1 LPERDQALKREDLLN
16 QNNAKRRKS
25 GGILTG
31 VVLLTVSNLLVKV
44 TGLLFKIPMNHI
56 VGDTG
61 MGYYNSAYSI
71 YTLFYML
78 STSGLPVALSVM
90 VSARRAGGKIVAAKR
105 AYRMAMVLFFVMGLG
120 VCCLML
126 FGAGFLSDLIRSE
139 RSALSVVVAAPTILF
154 VCVSAALRGYFQ
166 GCGNMAPTAVSQLL
180 EAVGKLVFGIG
191 AAYYAVRRGYEI
203 HVVSAFAVS
212 GLTIGSFLGMLW
224 LLVARFLR
232 GDRDLLIEDTIIDY
246 EKPTRRRIFS
256 ELITIALPVTISASV
271 MSLTSTIDTAMIQR
285 ILSETMSAEAAA
297 TVYGNYTS
305 LAVPMF
311 NLPPVLVYPIAYALL
326 PALTAAHGSG
336 QKEKVNAGIET
347 ALRYAVIIALPCA
360 LGLSVL
366 ADPIL
371 CLLYKDSSAHAAA
384 GLLTLLAPSSFFVCI
399 LAITNAVLQALG
411 KERLPVI
418 SMLCGAIVKCTSGAV
433 LLHWK
438 GISGAP
444 ISTFLCYL
452 TVTVLNFIFVIR
464 VSGIRLSFIRVF
476 GRPLAAGLLCA
487 WTALFVYQ
495 RTGLCLVAIGAAA
508 LIYGSVLFWMGTITK
523 DEIRCL
529 LRLDRMAKRKDDSHE
544 RRHAGFKMQ
553 AQKRRKA

>member
-1 LPERDQALKREDLLN
+1 MPERNQTLEREILRSKKTT
-16 QNNAKRRKS
+16 KRRIT
-25 GGILTG
+25 GGFLTG

-90 VSARRAGGKIVAAKR
+90 VSSRRAVGKTVAAKR
-105 AYRMAMVLFFVMGLG
+105 AYRMAMALFFIMGLS

-126 FGAGFLSDLIRSE
+126 FGAGFLSNLIRSE

-180 EAVGKLVFGIG
+180 EALGKLIFGIG
-191 AAYYAVRRGYEI
+191 AAFYAVRRGYEI

-212 GLTIGSFLGMLW
+212 GLTVGSFLGMLW
-224 LLVARFLR
+224 LLAARFLR
-232 GDRDLLIEDTIIDY
+232 GDKDLLAEGVPISY
-246 EKPTRRRIFS
+246 ENTPRRRIFS
-256 ELITIALPVTISASV
+256 ELITIALPVTLSASV
-271 MSLTSTIDTAMIQR
+271 MSLTGTIDTAMIQR

-297 TVYGNYTS
+297 TIYGNYTS

-336 QKEKVNAGIET
+336 QREKVNTGIET
-347 ALRYAVIIALPCA
+347 ALRYAVIIGLPCA

-418 SMLCGAIVKCTSGAV
+418 SMFCGAVVKCTSGGL
-433 LLHWK
+433 LLHWY
-438 GISGAP
+438 GINGAP

-464 VSGIRLSFIRVF
+464 VSGIRLSFWRVF
-476 GRPLAAGLLCA
+476 GRPLAAGVLCA

-495 RTGLCLVAIGAAA
+495 RTEHCLLSIGVAA
-508 LIYGSVLFWMGTITK
+508 LIYGLSLFWMGTFTK
-523 DEIRCL
+523 DEIRRF
-529 LRLDRMAKRKDDSHE
+529 LRLDRIEKRKDDSHE
-544 RRHAGFKMQ
+544 RAHARLKMQ